1 MRIFRKIIREKKNV
15 PGSMLVL
22 PGILLCIVSLT
33 GCAMTPRFVT
43 AKELL
48 ARSRSMQEA
57 LTETVP
63 EDEGTAAESLSGD
76 AFPESVSE
84 GSGGD
89 EGGFSTAEEAGEIL
103 FRPVRKRNSRTK
115 QRRYHP
121 LPVRQM

>member
-1 MRIFRKIIREKKNV
+1 MRIFRKMIREKKNV

-89 EGGFSTAEEAGEIL
+89 EGGFSTAEEAGENL
-103 FRPVRKRNSRTK
+103 
-115 QRRYHP
+115 QG
-121 LPVRQM
+121 